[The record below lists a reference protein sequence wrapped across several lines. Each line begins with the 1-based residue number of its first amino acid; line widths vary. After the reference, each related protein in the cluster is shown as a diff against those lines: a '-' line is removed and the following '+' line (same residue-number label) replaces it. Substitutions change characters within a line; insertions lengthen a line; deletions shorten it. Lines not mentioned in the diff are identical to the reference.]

1 MDNLAMGADIN
12 RLHESP
18 VIGSSVDRQTNI
30 AHETSLYAED
40 ASTSPD
46 NAAFTTLFPRGQVD
60 LTIHIKPMY
69 MSMPICM
76 PMFMPMHMHMHRCV
90 FTHAHARICVHPCTY
105 TQAYAHALT
114 HMRS

>member
-1 MDNLAMGADIN
+1 MGADIN
-12 RLHESP
+12 SLHESP

-76 PMFMPMHMHMHRCV
+76 PMFMPMSMPMHMHMHRCV